1 MLMLP
6 YCDSFSQPGNVIN
19 VLLLVL
25 GSPTSSSW
33 SLTVCRC
40 GGGSQVGC
48 VDYAGIK
55 MRIAK
60 ALSIIGKFSVEIVS
74 FH

>member
-19 VLLLVL
+19 IL
-25 GSPTSSSW
+25 GSPTSSNW
-33 SLTVCRC
+33 SLTVSRC
-40 GGGSQVGC
+40 GGRSQVGC

-55 MRIAK
+55 MSIAK

>member
-1 MLMLP
+1 MLMLL

-19 VLLLVL
+19 VL

-48 VDYAGIK
+48 ADYAGIK
-55 MRIAK
+55 MSIAK
-60 ALSIIGKFSVEIVS
+60 ALSILGKFSVEIAS
-74 FH
+74 FN